1 MDGAVSRRL
10 FSQFYQIDD
19 EEMEERV
26 DDEAKRRPMK
36 KWRREWT
43 MIKWSK
49 KQTMMRWTITI
60 NGPGARHSIQ
70 KRQEEVLQLQIW

>member
-1 MDGAVSRRL
+1 
-10 FSQFYQIDD
+10 
-19 EEMEERV
+19 
-26 DDEAKRRPMK
+26 MK

-49 KQTMMRWTITI
+49 KQTMMKWTITI